1 MLWAGG
7 QGRMTN
13 VADNSCQLCY
23 RGSSADERGGE
34 KGYTV
39 FECFKHICICINS
52 RRFIECYKIL

>member
-1 MLWAGG
+1 
-7 QGRMTN
+7 MTN